1 MHQIYEQSAC
11 CAAVS
16 ETLDVAEGACKPS
29 AEGRAA
35 FDTKL
40 TVLRAQVVAARRASQ
55 TFLDPHDYGQLATR
69 DAFSPAAGRGG
80 LRHTRS
86 GLCRCLRRQAAVLQ
100 SDTPPRDHRISDPM
114 KFEERAMKAQVAF
127 SEHGTFCVVNWGHQT
142 FGIGFEICQ
151 LGKIFTRHQHTLALV
166 GSVCCPKKPDR

>member
-55 TFLDPHDYGQLATR
+55 TFPDPHDYGQLATR

-86 GLCRCLRRQAAVLQ
+86 GLRRFLRRQAAVLQ
-100 SDTPPRDHRISDPM
+100 SDTPPLRHRIPNPM
-114 KFEERAMKAQVAF
+114 KFEERAMKAQVAL
-127 SEHGTFCVVNWGHQT
+127 SEHGTFCVVNWGHHT
-142 FGIGFEICQ
+142 FGRGFEICQ
-151 LGKIFTRHQHTLALV
+151 LGNIFTRHQHPLA
-166 GSVCCPKKPDR
+166 